1 MPKEI
6 WTFSLTWSH
15 FRTPSA
21 AVAIWGPSYRAALI
35 FFYLQS
41 LSLLDDESVNYE
53 STKNGRTASA
63 ARLICKARKFQFR
76 SWYCDTRDC
85 PVNTSL
91 RGKK

>member
-6 WTFSLTWSH
+6 WTFSLNWSY

-21 AVAIWGPSYRAALI
+21 AVGSVLWAASI

-41 LSLLDDESVNYE
+41 LSLLDDEFVNYE
-53 STKNGRTASA
+53 STKNGGAASA
-63 ARLICKARKFQFR
+63 ARLICKAGKIQFR
-76 SWYCDTRDC
+76 SWYCDTRDW

-91 RGKK
+91 RGKNKY